1 MSADPKKRASCAFQM
16 IENPNRPV
24 PPQRQ
29 QTAEQIDVASRER
42 LDSSRD
48 ELLAEVMRHREKM
61 RDYATLLEARI
72 TKAATA
78 HRGTA
83 SKLQEIW
90 QTQLEALNARYRL
103 HTRLIVGLLT
113 LFAAIFALALFLVY
127 RQAMIGQTGVSAD
140 VREIQRDLAQFFA
153 GEAVA
158 KQTLEKLDRLT
169 AQLAVIASSLRRP
182 QDGEQAIQAS
192 ETSSG
197 AGHEQSGVA
206 LSAEMRRLVAEQERL
221 AGELVSLKSALQA
234 VDAGGA
240 GGAPAATDAGPSTAA
255 VAPRG
260 SIPAPP
266 AGEDRAAATAGSA
279 LQLTKEDL
287 HVVPAAA
294 VGEVGAEGGGGSTHR
309 ESSAGAGAPGVGEM
323 LVASEGDYA
332 LQLIGFSSRKSVD
345 AFVGRRGLPDRV
357 YYIRQT
363 YRGRPWYALVH
374 SLHKDKAAATE
385 ARSRL
390 PADQI
395 ALDPWIRPLAAGTE
409 LRVVEVGRGRP

>member
-1 MSADPKKRASCAFQM
+1 
-16 IENPNRPV
+16 
-24 PPQRQ
+24 
-29 QTAEQIDVASRER
+29 
-42 LDSSRD
+42 
-48 ELLAEVMRHREKM
+48 MRHREKM
-61 RDYATLLEARI
+61 RDYAKLLEARI

-103 HTRLIVGLLT
+103 HTRVMVGLLT

-127 RQAMIGQTGVSAD
+127 RQATIEQTGVSAD

-158 KQTLEKLDRLT
+158 KQTLDKLDRLT
-169 AQLAVIASSLRRP
+169 TQLAVIASSLRRP

-206 LSAEMRRLVAEQERL
+206 LSAEMRRLVAEQERP

-240 GGAPAATDAGPSTAA
+240 PAPTDAGPPKAA

-287 HVVPAAA
+287 HVVPGAA

-309 ESSAGAGAPGVGEM
+309 ESGAGAGASGVGEM
-323 LVASEGDYA
+323 LVAAEGDYA

-345 AFVGRRGLPDRV
+345 AFVGRGGLPDRV

-385 ARSRL
+385 ALSRL

-409 LRVVEVGRGRP
+409 LRVVEVVRGRP

>member
-1 MSADPKKRASCAFQM
+1 MSADPKNRASCAFQM

-29 QTAEQIDVASRER
+29 QTAERIDAASRER

-61 RDYATLLEARI
+61 RDYAKLLEARI

-103 HTRLIVGLLT
+103 HTRLMVGLLT

-127 RQAMIGQTGVSAD
+127 RQATIGQAGVSAD
-140 VREIQRDLAQFFA
+140 VREIQRDLAQVFA

-169 AQLAVIASSLRRP
+169 AQLTVIASSLRRP

-240 GGAPAATDAGPSTAA
+240 GGAPAAADAGPPTATA
-255 VAPRG
+255 APRG
-260 SIPAPP
+260 SIPAPT

-294 VGEVGAEGGGGSTHR
+294 VGEVGAEGGGGSTRR
-309 ESSAGAGAPGVGEM
+309 ESDAGAGASGVGEL

-332 LQLIGFSSRKSVD
+332 LQLIGFSSRKSVN
-345 AFVGRRGLPDRV
+345 AFVGRGRLPNRV

-385 ARSRL
+385 ALSRL

-409 LRVVEVGRGRP
+409 LRVVEVGRERP